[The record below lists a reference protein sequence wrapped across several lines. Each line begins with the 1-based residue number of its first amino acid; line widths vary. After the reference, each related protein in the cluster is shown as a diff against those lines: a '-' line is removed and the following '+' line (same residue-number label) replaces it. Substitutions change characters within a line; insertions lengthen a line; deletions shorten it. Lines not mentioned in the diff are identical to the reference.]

1 MQRSL
6 SAALQGSA
14 VNDSN
19 SEYKFE
25 DIRTA
30 FLSSPGA
37 REPCRRAFDHKAPS
51 QPSKGLADYNPR
63 STSPSD
69 VWANVKP
76 THRLFPRVMAYEV
89 TNTSFR
95 AKWIAPALCRIPSDL
110 GRAGW
115 RHAAIL
121 ALFPLSL
128 SRGEHS
134 APAWLCIR
142 IVKVP
147 FAGKIGKD
155 AFEDRAIFLVY
166 YVEISADRFFL
177 LWRQI
182 SLTHIVAFG
191 KGNPAA
197 IPPCDNERILFCK
210 NLHIPENRLPGDAKL
225 AGQISHR
232 IIAPVAYDLDDL
244 SASLVRLQRRLPLPP
259 LLQLYRKRQIY
270 QVM

>member
-76 THRLFPRVMAYEV
+76 THR
-89 TNTSFR
+89 
-95 AKWIAPALCRIPSDL
+95 PAVCRIPSDL

-210 NLHIPENRLPGDAKL
+210 NLHIPENRLPRDAKL